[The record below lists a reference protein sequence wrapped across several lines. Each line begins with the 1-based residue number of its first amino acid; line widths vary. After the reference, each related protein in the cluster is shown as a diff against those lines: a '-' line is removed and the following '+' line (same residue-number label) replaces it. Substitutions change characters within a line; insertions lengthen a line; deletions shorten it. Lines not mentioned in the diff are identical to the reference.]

1 MRGGKII
8 ADGAPDKI
16 ITSSII
22 EDVYGINADI
32 ITHDRHKRCV
42 PIFAQGIK

>member
-1 MRGGKII
+1 MREGKII
-8 ADGAPDKI
+8 AEGAPDKV
-16 ITSSII
+16 ITTSMI

-32 ITHDRHKRCV
+32 ITHGRHKRCV